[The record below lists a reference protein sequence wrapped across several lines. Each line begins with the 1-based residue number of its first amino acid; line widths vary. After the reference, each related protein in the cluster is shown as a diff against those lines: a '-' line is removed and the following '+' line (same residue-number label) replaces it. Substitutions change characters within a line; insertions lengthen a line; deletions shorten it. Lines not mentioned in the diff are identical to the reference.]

1 MKLLTIT
8 VIRVLLHSKMNI
20 KITLKKRNSQILP
33 LNMDTITISFEGL
46 GSSTD
51 YFLISLS
58 VKFSNC
64 KTQNSI
70 CRLLMNI
77 L

>member
-1 MKLLTIT
+1 MKLQTVT
-8 VIRVLLHSKMNI
+8 VIRISLHSKANI
-20 KITLKKRNSQILP
+20 KITLKKKNQILP

-77 L
+77 LL